1 MSGSEEEE
9 ASGDLY
15 YLTVVY
21 GRSTHR
27 AHSAC
32 AGRRVARYPPPCR
45 PPPTPAP
52 LTSPA
57 AAASPS
63 PSPARGGDRAGRARR
78 KRGGSLRGVR
88 ATALPDHSSGPN
100 HLGREHAGSALGQLA
115 LPMALRLASFEGGCA
130 EASLSARSRPD
141 HDQITP
147 RSRPDHDQ
155 ITTRSRPD
163 HDQVTTRSR
172 PDHDPTGGPGF
183 GQPRPSTHLHGARA
197 RLRPASAKHALA
209 RR

>member
-57 AAASPS
+57 AAASPALS

-88 ATALPDHSSGPN
+88 ATAPPDRSSGPN
-100 HLGREHAGSALGQLA
+100 HLGREHAGSAFGQLA
-115 LPMALRLASFEGGCA
+115 LRPASFEGGCA

-141 HDQITP
+141 HAQITP

-155 ITTRSRPD
+155 ITTRSRPG

-172 PDHDPTGGPGF
+172 PH
-183 GQPRPSTHLHGARA
+183 RRA

>member
-1 MSGSEEEE
+1 MSGSEEE

-57 AAASPS
+57 AAASPALS
-63 PSPARGGDRAGRARR
+63 PSPARGDERAGRARR
-78 KRGGSLRGVR
+78 TRGGSLRGVR
-88 ATALPDHSSGPN
+88 ATAPPDHSSGPN

-115 LPMALRLASFEGGCA
+115 LPRGSPARLFRRRLCGGV
-130 EASLSARSRPD
+130 SQR
-141 HDQITP
+141 
-147 RSRPDHDQ
+147 Q

-172 PDHDPTGGPGF
+172 PH
-183 GQPRPSTHLHGARA
+183 RRA